1 MKSFYCIFIATVLMV
16 TFAIGQPKGNG
27 CSWEDGYYTMELYWT
42 SWGSIPAHAREVTH
56 IVRGSRYLNRNLK
69 VCLTRRGD
77 GMLLDSILDRIR
89 LAKPLSRQR
98 DVTVVAIV
106 RKPNK
111 KDTISFNDTRSVEIN
126 GTCYPM
132 SRELFEFIAVR
143 MTYIEASRMLPD
155 TIRFVN
161 QNKE

>member
-1 MKSFYCIFIATVLMV
+1 MNSLHCMIISLFLIV
-16 TFAIGQPKGNG
+16 TSTNGQPKGNG
-27 CSWEDGYYTMELYWT
+27 CAWEDGYYTMELYWT
-42 SWGSIPAHAREVTH
+42 SWGSIPVHAREVTH
-56 IVRGSRYLNRNLK
+56 IIRRSSYLNRNMK

-77 GMLLDSILDRIR
+77 GMLLDSILDRVR
-89 LAKPLSRQR
+89 LAKPLSSQG

-111 KDTISFNDTRSVEIN
+111 KDTISFGNTRSVEIN

-143 MTYIEASRMLPD
+143 MTYFEANRMLPD